1 MSQKTK
7 SAKKTRWHI
16 RTNNLVKIPCEQGVL
31 TSALGTWHIRT
42 NNLVKI
48 PPYAV
53 AFQDAYGDCEDVAWF
68 HSSDSAAAFIAWREQ
83 EFNAKT
89 QRRKED
95 KRDSVGCA

>member
-7 SAKKTRWHI
+7 SAKKTR
-16 RTNNLVKIPCEQGVL
+16 
-31 TSALGTWHIRT
+31 WHIRT

-68 HSSDSAAAFIAWREQ
+68 HSSDSAAAFIAWREAGQPRPPCCQCYKPSRPNPARSIPHPAVNEDTNQ
-83 EFNAKT
+83 ERGDLA
-89 QRRKED
+89 RR
-95 KRDSVGCA
+95 